1 MFSSKKRANLFSIQY
16 VFSSLV
22 ICTCLLYFHTTLYT
36 QIMSIRI
43 RLFDV
48 FMGVQQYVI
57 AWRGASSDVD
67 RLYLQNM
74 KLENDLAKLKSFE
87 SSNHLL
93 KEENSQ
99 LRALVGN
106 RARVAPKFAA
116 KPKIIHQRHNY
127 HHMILPSSVVTIA
140 KGSLVREHNHVV
152 GLVEDALSSG
162 VVVRLITDS
171 KCSIPVSVE
180 HSTLHG
186 IIRGNY
192 SNTLSLEHVPYDA
205 NIHVGDKL
213 YANQQVHEQSK
224 TEENTTSR
232 SLIGFVS
239 SIEQSK
245 DKSFL
250 QIDVQPAMRLDY
262 DSWYVID

>member
-1 MFSSKKRANLFSIQY
+1 
-16 VFSSLV
+16 
-22 ICTCLLYFHTTLYT
+22 
-36 QIMSIRI
+36 MSVRI
-43 RLFDV
+43 RFFDV
-48 FMGVQQYVI
+48 FLGIQQYVV
-57 AWRGASSDVD
+57 AWRGASKDLA
-67 RLYLQNM
+67 RLYEQNM
-74 KLENDLAKLKSFE
+74 KLEVDLAKLRSFE

-93 KEENSQ
+93 EEENSQ

-106 RARVAPKFAA
+106 HARLAPTFAA

-140 KGSLVREHNHVV
+140 KGSLVKEHNHVV
-152 GLVEDALSSG
+152 GLVEDVLSSG
-162 VVVRLITDS
+162 VVVRLITDP

-213 YANQQVHEQSK
+213 YANHQVHDKTK
-224 TEENTTSR
+224 TEENISR

-239 SIEQSK
+239 SIQRSK